1 MQMMSTE
8 EFSNV
13 LTEMAKE
20 KGKYFNGDV
29 APQWAYKMLAYAS
42 QQDINQGAKIIESV
56 RNLCCTNTFF
66 DWSLWF
72 LSCTVYQML
81 VVKEMQHDKRSR

>member
-1 MQMMSTE
+1 MQMMNTE
-8 EFSNV
+8 KFSSI

-20 KGKYFNGDV
+20 SGKYFNGDT
-29 APQWAYKMLAYAS
+29 APQWAYKMLAHAS
-42 QQDINQGAKIIESV
+42 RQNIEQGSEIIESI
-56 RNLCCTNTFF
+56 RDLFCTKTFF

-81 VVKEMQHDKRSR
+81 VVEEIQHSKRS